1 MQASEQIQQWF
12 DHASR
17 SFPTAT
23 AGGLIA
29 AMVLG
34 LVLWLLGGRLMKA
47 AMVLAGLLLGL
58 YAGVLLAGFASSAGF
73 VAVLTAGLAIAG
85 ALAAALLFRVWMAVS
100 TALLFAVVVPA
111 AVLVWE
117 GTPPQDIMGRDPAE
131 LREDLKQRL
140 ARPDTQIEEGA
151 RFHVQSLLSQPDD
164 GQLSHEANASLTEA
178 VSIMQEQGID
188 LGKATGESV
197 KGLVFENVE
206 AVCDW
211 WEQNT
216 NESQRNVVMGMGVG
230 ALIGLLLGGL
240 MPRHTAAIQAALVGA
255 VLLFI
260 PGRELI
266 IGWAPDAAQ
275 WLPGSPRG
283 GLMAVGLITL
293 LGVLVQWTLY
303 FRPDDK
309 ATE

>member
-23 AGGLIA
+23 AGALIA
-29 AMVLG
+29 AMALG

-47 AMVLAGLLLGL
+47 GVVIGGVLLGL

-100 TALLFAVVVPA
+100 TAILFAVVVPA

-117 GTPPQDIMGRDPAE
+117 GTPSQEIMGRSPAE
-131 LREDLKQRL
+131 LREDLQQRL
-140 ARPDTQIEEGA
+140 SRPDTQVDEGT
-151 RFHVQSLLSQPDD
+151 RFQVQSLLTQSLDEQSEHD
-164 GQLSHEANASLTEA
+164 ANASLSQAAT
-178 VSIMQEQGID
+178 IMQQQGID
-188 LGKATGESV
+188 IGKATGESV
-197 KGLVFENVE
+197 KGLIFENVE

-211 WEQNT
+211 WEANT
-216 NESQRNVVMGMGVG
+216 TDSQRNVVMGMGVG

-240 MPRHTAAIQAALVGA
+240 MPKHTAAIQAALVGA

-266 IGWAPDAAQ
+266 IGWAPDVSHL
-275 WLPGSPRG
+275 LPGTPRG
-283 GLMAVGLITL
+283 GLMAVRLITL